1 MRFFKCLLVFVFLL
15 HCNCLFAQKN
25 EVKQPRILILLDG
38 SSSMS
43 YEWTKDE
50 SRFKAASRIILA
62 LMDSMYKVNKDVEFA
77 LRVYGHQYPS
87 QQNNCFDTRLEVMF
101 SKNNIDQMG
110 MRLHALQPIG
120 VSPIAFSLK
129 EAAEWDFEKPLLN
142 AYSLILV
149 TDGAES
155 CSGDICDVVKKL
167 LEKRIDFK
175 PYILSLVDNPA
186 LKNGYD
192 CLGNYLPVAQEKD
205 IKPSVGKIVDAY
217 TQMIALQKIDKKLL
231 KEAVVN
237 APSVLKVDI
246 PQFKVKQ
253 EEPESP
259 PIKETPKPKPVVST
273 PPPVVTPPIKQPEP
287 TKDLT
292 NRTNDN
298 LESVKQLPIA
308 TIRQMP
314 VTASSRSFRVAIV
327 TTAAKPVK
335 MPRYNV
341 PVVKDE
347 PAPQPK
353 IAAKPPV
360 KQPTPPAEIIK
371 PKVIT
376 DSSLQNTKK
385 ETTLQVYLSDGNRNF
400 DSAPLMAFIDKTT
413 KKEVFRFQRTVDIG
427 SIPHRQKV
435 PTGNYYLT
443 IIGSESKYTYDV
455 TIAPNENN
463 AIIIPVSN
471 GTLVFGYEGNDKRK
485 ITGYVAKVSRRFDRN
500 ATPVLQSVS
509 EERAY
514 EPGTYNVI
522 IETLPP
528 FNRTFD
534 LDIGTQKGIVIPEEG
549 DLVIANDTKIGKVTL
564 YYPIGDRFRA
574 FMSINLDGSG
584 TSHAFRVLP
593 GTYKAGYKKNPE
605 LPLQE
610 ETMVEFTVKS
620 NIVTNLELTK

>member
-15 HCNCLFAQKN
+15 NGNALFAQKN
-25 EVKQPRILILLDG
+25 DVKQPRILVLLDG

-50 SRFKAASRIILA
+50 SRFKAASRIILS
-62 LMDSMYKVNKDVEFA
+62 LIDSMYKVNKDVEFA

-101 SKNNIDQMG
+101 SKNNLDQMG
-110 MRLHALQPIG
+110 MRLDALEPIG

-129 EAAEWDFEKPLLN
+129 EAAEWDFEKPYLN
-142 AYSLILV
+142 TYSLILV

-155 CSGDICDVVKKL
+155 CGGDICDVVKKL
-167 LEKRIDFK
+167 LDKKIDFK

-192 CLGNYLPVAQEKD
+192 CLGTYLSVAQEKD

-217 TQMIALQKIDKKLL
+217 TQMIALQRIDKKLL
-231 KEAVVN
+231 KQAVVN

-246 PQFKVKQ
+246 PEFKVKQ
-253 EEPESP
+253 EDPEPVKP
-259 PIKETPKPKPVVST
+259 DPKPQPVVST
-273 PPPVVTPPIKQPEP
+273 PPVVTPPVKQTEP

-292 NRTNDN
+292 NRTN
-298 LESVKQLPIA
+298 ETPEPVVKQLPISTLQQLSVA
-308 TIRQMP
+308 APLRT
-314 VTASSRSFRVAIV
+314 FRVVIATRSI
-327 TTAAKPVK
+327 KPVK
-335 MPRYNV
+335 LPRYTV
-341 PVVKDE
+341 PVIKDE

-353 IAAKPPV
+353 VVAAPPV
-360 KQPTPPAEIIK
+360 KKPTPPAEIVK

-376 DSSLQNTKK
+376 DSTLQNSKK
-385 ETTLQVYLSDGNRNF
+385 ETTLQVYLSDGNRNY
-400 DSAPLMAFIDKTT
+400 DSAPLMAFIDKNT
-413 KKEVFRFQRTVDIG
+413 KKEVFRFQRTVDAG
-427 SIPHRQKV
+427 SIPHRHKV
-435 PTGNYYLT
+435 PVGNYYLT
-443 IIGSESKYTYDV
+443 IIGSEQKYTYDI
-455 TIAPNENN
+455 TILPNENN
-463 AIIIPVSN
+463 AIIIPISN

-500 ATPVLQSVS
+500 VTPVLQSVA

-534 LDIGTQKGIVIPEEG
+534 LEIGTQKGIMIPEEG
-549 DLVIANDTKIGKVTL
+549 DLVIANNTRIGKVTL
-564 YYPIGDRFRA
+564 YYPIGDRFRP
-574 FMSINLDGSG
+574 FLSINIDGNG
-584 TSHAFRVLP
+584 TAHAFRMLP

>member
-1 MRFFKCLLVFVFLL
+1 MRFFKCLLFFAFLL
-15 HCNCLFAQKN
+15 NSNGLFAQKN

-110 MRLHALQPIG
+110 MRLDALQPIG

-142 AYSLILV
+142 SYSLILV

-253 EEPESP
+253 EEPE
-259 PIKETPKPKPVVST
+259 PIKEVPKPKPVVNT
-273 PPPVVTPPIKQPEP
+273 PPPVVTPPVKQPEP

-292 NRTNDN
+292 NRTNDIT
-298 LESVKQLPIA
+298 EPVRQMTGTIAQLAMVNPKRTFRVVIA
-308 TIRQMP
+308 TKP
-314 VTASSRSFRVAIV
+314 ANK
-327 TTAAKPVK
+327 AKL
-335 MPRYNV
+335 PRFTV
-341 PVVKDE
+341 PTVKDE
-347 PAPQPK
+347 PAPPPT
-353 IAAKPPV
+353 IAVKPPV
-360 KQPTPPAEIIK
+360 KQPTPPVEIIK

-400 DSAPLMAFIDKTT
+400 DSAPLMAFVDKNT

-427 SIPHRQKV
+427 GIPHRQKV

-485 ITGYVAKVSRRFDRN
+485 ITGYIAKVSRRFDRN

-534 LDIGTQKGIVIPEEG
+534 LDIGTQKGIIIPEEG
-549 DLVIANDTKIGKVTL
+549 DLVIANNTKIGKVTL

-610 ETMVEFTVKS
+610 ETMVEFTIKS

>member
-1 MRFFKCLLVFVFLL
+1 MRFFKCLLFFAFLL
-15 HCNCLFAQKN
+15 NSNGLFAQKN

-110 MRLHALQPIG
+110 MRLDALQPIG

-142 AYSLILV
+142 SYSLILV

-253 EEPESP
+253 EEPE
-259 PIKETPKPKPVVST
+259 PIKEAPKPKPVVNT
-273 PPPVVTPPIKQPEP
+273 APPVVTPPVKQPEP

-292 NRTNDN
+292 NRTNDIT
-298 LESVKQLPIA
+298 EPVRQMTGTIAQLAMVNPKRTFRVVIA
-308 TIRQMP
+308 TKP
-314 VTASSRSFRVAIV
+314 ANK
-327 TTAAKPVK
+327 AKL
-335 MPRYNV
+335 PRFTV
-341 PVVKDE
+341 PTVKDE
-347 PAPQPK
+347 PAPPPT
-353 IAAKPPV
+353 IAVKPPV
-360 KQPTPPAEIIK
+360 KQPTPPVEIIK

-400 DSAPLMAFIDKTT
+400 DSAPLMAFVDKNT

-427 SIPHRQKV
+427 GIPHRQKV

-485 ITGYVAKVSRRFDRN
+485 ITGYIAKVSRRFDRN

-534 LDIGTQKGIVIPEEG
+534 LDIGTQKGIIIPEEG
-549 DLVIANDTKIGKVTL
+549 DLVIANNTKIGKVTL

-610 ETMVEFTVKS
+610 ETMVEFTIKS

>member
-1 MRFFKCLLVFVFLL
+1 MRFFKCLLFFAFLL
-15 HCNCLFAQKN
+15 NSNGLFAQKN

-110 MRLHALQPIG
+110 MRLDALQPIG

-142 AYSLILV
+142 SYSLILV

-253 EEPESP
+253 EEPE
-259 PIKETPKPKPVVST
+259 PIKEAPKPKPVVNT
-273 PPPVVTPPIKQPEP
+273 APPVVTPPVKQPEP

-292 NRTNDN
+292 NRTNDIK
-298 LESVKQLPIA
+298 EPVRQMTGTIAQLAMVNPKRTFRVVIA
-308 TIRQMP
+308 TKP
-314 VTASSRSFRVAIV
+314 ANK
-327 TTAAKPVK
+327 AKL
-335 MPRYNV
+335 PRFTV
-341 PVVKDE
+341 PIVKDE
-347 PAPQPK
+347 PAPPST

-360 KQPTPPAEIIK
+360 KQPTPPVEIIK

-400 DSAPLMAFIDKTT
+400 DSAPLMAFVDKNT

-427 SIPHRQKV
+427 GIPHRQKV

-485 ITGYVAKVSRRFDRN
+485 ITGYIAKVSRRFDRN

-534 LDIGTQKGIVIPEEG
+534 LDIGTQKGIIIPEEG
-549 DLVIANDTKIGKVTL
+549 DLVIANNTKIGKVTF

-610 ETMVEFTVKS
+610 ETMVEFTIKS